1 MSGAMDIMSARHL
14 KIANWVVL
22 AVLVLSGYLWLGRE
36 FALGVLVGGLV
47 VVVNFHLLHCALQG
61 TFSALAQNPQEG
73 SNQARAFFAGRQLLR
88 FFALLVIIY
97 LLVGYGWVN
106 IFGLLVGLSTVVLT
120 LMLAALHET
129 IKLKNKEANPSHGT
143 PHSVS

>member
-1 MSGAMDIMSARHL
+1 MNVMSPRHL

-22 AVLVLSGYLWLGRE
+22 AVLVLAGFWWGGGD
-36 FALGVLVGGLV
+36 FALGILVGGLV
-47 VVVNFHLLHCALQG
+47 VVVNFHLLHQALRG
-61 TFSALAQNPQEG
+61 TLERAGESAEDAK
-73 SNQARAFFAGRQLLR
+73 ARAKTFFAARQLLR
-88 FFALLVIIY
+88 FFALLAIIY
-97 LLVGYGWVN
+97 LLVSHGWVN

-120 LMLAALHET
+120 LILAAINEV

>member
-1 MSGAMDIMSARHL
+1 MNVLNPRHL
-14 KIANWVVL
+14 KLANWAVL
-22 AVLVLSGYLWLGRE
+22 AALVLAGLVWRGRE

-47 VVVNFHLLHCALQG
+47 VVVNFHLLHQALKG
-61 TFSALAQNPQEG
+61 TLERAGEEAAEAK
-73 SNQARAFFAGRQLLR
+73 ARAKVFFAARQLLR

-97 LLVGYGWVN
+97 LLVSHGWVN

-120 LMLAALHET
+120 LILAAIIEV

-143 PHSVS
+143 SHSVS